1 MLWNWQQPDW
11 PNFTWREARL
21 AAAERRFRSGG
32 GVFLG
37 TVRHIAGEERRVLLV
52 EAMSTESATTSAIE
66 GEVLDRASVQ
76 SSIQRQLG
84 LKADPKRVRPSEEG
98 VAEMM
103 VDLYRTSTKPLSEEM
118 LFGWHRRLMKGR
130 GLRDLGRYRNAGDP
144 MQVISGAIG
153 KARVHFEAPPA
164 RRVPSEMKRFVAWF
178 NRTGADDKA
187 PLPALT
193 RAGAAHLYFE
203 SIHPFEDG
211 NGRIGRAIAEKALAQ
226 GASEAVE
233 EPVLLSLSAT
243 ILAHRGDYYRALERA
258 NKGNEITAWLAWF
271 AGISLEAQQRTIA
284 SVDFLI
290 EKTRLIDSLR
300 GEINERQHK
309 AILRM
314 LREGPEG
321 FKGGLSASNYAK
333 ITGASPATTTRD
345 LADLVERGALVRTG
359 ELRHAR
365 YHLNLKLQPPRS
377 ITINQRGDILEKPA
391 RLLAEN

>member
-1 MLWNWQQPDW
+1 MYWNWEKPDW
-11 PNFTWREARL
+11 PDFTWKDARL
-21 AAAERRFRSGG
+21 TVAEQRFRTGG

-37 TVRHIAGEERRVLLV
+37 SIRHIVGQERRQLLV

-84 LKADPKRVRPSEEG
+84 LKTDPKRVRPSEEG

-103 VDLYRTSTKPLSEEM
+103 VDLYRTSAKPLSDEM
-118 LFGWHRRLMKGR
+118 LYGWHRKLMKGR
-130 GLRDLGRYRNAGDP
+130 GLRDIGRYRHDGDP
-144 MQVISGAIG
+144 MQIISGAIG
-153 KARVHFEAPPA
+153 KLRIHFEAPPA
-164 RRVPSEMKRFVAWF
+164 KRVPAEMKRFVAWF
-178 NRTGADDKA
+178 NRTAPDGTK
-187 PLPALT
+187 PLPALA

-211 NGRIGRAIAEKALAQ
+211 NGRLGRAIAEKALAQ
-226 GASEAVE
+226 AAHEVSD
-233 EPVLLSLSAT
+233 EPVFLSLSAT

-258 NKGNEITAWLAWF
+258 NKSNEVTAWLAWF
-271 AGISLEAQQRTIA
+271 AGIALEAQQRTIA

-290 EKTRLIDSLR
+290 EKTRLLDRLR
-300 GEINERQHK
+300 EEINPRQHK

-321 FKGGLSASNYAK
+321 FEGGLSASNYAK

-345 LADLVERGALVRTG
+345 LADLVARGALVRTG

-377 ITINQRGDILEKPA
+377 ITINQRGEVLE
-391 RLLAEN
+391 N

>member
-1 MLWNWQQPDW
+1 MFWNWEKPDW
-11 PNFTWREARL
+11 PDFTWKEGRFT
-21 AAAERRFRSGG
+21 AAEERFRTGG

-37 TVRHIAGEERRVLLV
+37 SIRHIVGQERRLLLV
-52 EAMSTESATTSAIE
+52 DAMSTESATTSAIE

-76 SSIQRQLG
+76 SSIQQQLG

-103 VDLYRTSTKPLSEEM
+103 VDLYRTSAKPLSDEM
-118 LFGWHRRLMKGR
+118 LYGWHRKLMKGR
-130 GLRDLGRYRNAGDP
+130 GQRDLGHYRNDGDP
-144 MQVISGAIG
+144 MQVISGRIG
-153 KARVHFEAPPA
+153 KPRIHFEAPPA
-164 RRVPSEMKRFVAWF
+164 RRVPAEMKRFVAWF
-178 NRTGADDKA
+178 NRTGPGGRA

-211 NGRIGRAIAEKALAQ
+211 NGRLGRAIAEKALAQ
-226 GASEAVE
+226 GTSETTE
-233 EPVLLSLSAT
+233 ELVLLSLSAT

-258 NKGNEITAWLAWF
+258 NKSNEITAWLAWF
-271 AGISLEAQQRTIA
+271 AGIALEAQQRTLA

-290 EKTRLIDSLR
+290 EKTRLIDRLR
-300 GEINERQHK
+300 GEINPRQHK

-333 ITGASPATTTRD
+333 ITGTSPATTTRD
-345 LADLVERGALVRTG
+345 LADLVERGALMRTG

-377 ITINQRGDILEKPA
+377 ITINQRGEVLEG
-391 RLLAEN
+391 